1 MTQQNNEIERLRDQL
16 RLARQCIEACRE
28 QFAYLDN
35 FTKKHG
41 YCVLDDATTTS
52 TIMMAKH
59 CTTALSN
66 LPAFDVSAEAKNID
80 EVIKKVS
87 E

>member
-1 MTQQNNEIERLRDQL
+1 M
-16 RLARQCIEACRE
+16 
-28 QFAYLDN
+28 YLDN

-41 YCVLDDATTTS
+41 YCVLDDVTTTS

-80 EVIKKVS
+80 DVLKKIS
-87 E
+87 S